1 MSVNPNCVSPQ
12 GTLIAEQ
19 GESMLNKDYISPHS
33 ETPESDILADLQ
45 PDPDVRVLIES
56 SGLLYACRHHFS
68 LLMSLLA
75 KLPKDKA
82 RPFYQNAAHIFG
94 AFSKDC
100 QNKANEIE
108 QQ

>member
-1 MSVNPNCVSPQ
+1 MSVNPNCAPPQ

-19 GESMLNKDYISPHS
+19 GEAILNKDPLSPYYGES
-33 ETPESDILADLQ
+33 ESDILSYLQ
-45 PDPDVRVLIES
+45 PDSEVRMLIDM
-56 SGLLYACRHHFS
+56 SGRLLACRAHFGV
-68 LLMSLLA
+68 LMSMLS

-82 RPFYQNAAHIFG
+82 LPFYQNAAHIFG

-100 QNKANEIE
+100 QNKANGIE